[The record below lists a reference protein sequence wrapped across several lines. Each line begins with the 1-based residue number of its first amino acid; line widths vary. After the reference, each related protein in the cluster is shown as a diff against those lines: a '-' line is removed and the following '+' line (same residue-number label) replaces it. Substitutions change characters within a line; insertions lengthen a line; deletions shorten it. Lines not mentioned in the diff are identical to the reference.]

1 MEKVIIT
8 GSGPAGYTA
17 AIYTARAQL
26 EPLVIAGPALGG
38 QVALSS
44 EIGNYPGFPE
54 DIPGADL
61 AQLMQRQAE
70 RFGARFEMDIVTS
83 VDLSMRPFRVVT
95 YGGEHEAQALIVASG
110 ASPRKLEVPGEQEFS
125 GRGVSYCATCDG
137 FFYTGKEIVMVGG
150 GDAAVEEA
158 VFLTRFAS
166 KVHIIHRRDQLRA
179 EPLLQERAF
188 RNEKI
193 ALIWDTIVTEIVG
206 NGSVT
211 GLKLRN
217 VKTGAE
223 RLFPTQGVF
232 VAIGYDPNTDFLGGQ
247 LALTQSGYIVT
258 DDEQRTSVEGVW
270 AAGDV
275 CDWTYRQIATSVGAG
290 CKAALQVEQ
299 YIARLEDR
307 VYPASTA
314 TNLTRKP
321 PARAEGVVI
330 ARPEKKPSRLNG
342 GKTSGLNHKGHAHR
356 RSGAE
361 VSAHHRGLFEAR
373 VDVLWLR
380 HCPL

>member
-70 RFGARFEMDIVTS
+70 RFGARFEMDSVTG
-83 VDLSMRPFRVVT
+83 VDLSTRPFKVVT
-95 YGGEHEAQALIVASG
+95 DGGEYETQALIVASG
-110 ASPRKLEVPGEQEFS
+110 ASPRKLGIPGEQDFS

-137 FFYTGKEIVMVGG
+137 FFYMGKEIVMVGG
-150 GDAAVEEA
+150 GDSAVEEA
-158 VFLTRFAS
+158 LFLTHFAS
-166 KVHIIHRRDQLRA
+166 KVTIIHRRDQLRA
-179 EPLLQERAF
+179 EKLLRDRAF
-188 RNEKI
+188 RNAQI
-193 ALIWDTIVTEIVG
+193 DFIWDTIVTEIVG
-206 NGSVT
+206 DMLAT
-211 GLKLRN
+211 GVKLCN
-217 VKTGAE
+217 VKTGE
-223 RLFPTQGVF
+223 EQLFPTQGVF
-232 VAIGYDPNTDFLGGQ
+232 IAIGYQPNTEFLGGQ
-247 LALTQSGYIVT
+247 LPLHNNGYLAV
-258 DDEQRTSVEGVW
+258 DEHGRTSVEGVW

-290 CKAALQVEQ
+290 CKAAIQVEQ

-307 VYPASTA
+307 LYP
-314 TNLTRKP
+314 
-321 PARAEGVVI
+321 
-330 ARPEKKPSRLNG
+330 
-342 GKTSGLNHKGHAHR
+342 GKL
-356 RSGAE
+356 E
-361 VSAHHRGLFEAR
+361 
-373 VDVLWLR
+373 
-380 HCPL
+380 